1 MGQLDTQTLDSC
13 ALGSNRYK
21 LLWDSIS
28 MGLFQG
34 LLSQL
39 LFSWC
44 FVSNC
49 TLCSFPLR
57 PLFRCAQD
65 RHYMPVSTK
74 QKR

>member
-39 LFSWC
+39 LLGGPQLLLPSTGPP
-44 FVSNC
+44 NC
-49 TLCSFPLR
+49 SPNCWNVEITR
-57 PLFRCAQD
+57 NRT
-65 RHYMPVSTK
+65 RK
-74 QKR
+74 Q